1 MQGAAVSII
10 SAITVI
16 IVAAFIIFY
25 YGLAHLLCKEKCS
38 LTFPDNQ
45 PVPLFKT
52 ILGKSRVCTPLALS
66 TFPSVLSFSVCP
78 QPTLNCFSNFE

>member
-16 IVAAFIIFY
+16 IVTAFIIFY

-52 ILGKSRVCTPLALS
+52 ILGKSRVYPACPEHISICSELLCVSS
-66 TFPSVLSFSVCP
+66 THA
-78 QPTLNCFSNFE
+78 